1 MLKTRHR
8 QTFVIVELL
17 SRLKT
22 IYPRSEVAQYIVQS
36 LILCHMW
43 VMVQKDDK
51 ISQQFIARKYDFT
64 DRIKAISYIK
74 GVNLKMSHFV
84 FGSTTI
90 T

>member
-1 MLKTRHR
+1 
-8 QTFVIVELL
+8 
-17 SRLKT
+17 
-22 IYPRSEVAQYIVQS
+22 
-36 LILCHMW
+36 MW

-84 FGSTTI
+84 FGFTTFK
-90 T
+90 